1 MIHLWHALQVGMSCK
16 WTHFI
21 GGYTLQVSTI
31 SACLTGEHTLQVGT
45 PWEHLGGHA
54 LQAHLTGRLPQR
66 SVYPGHALQVSMPYK
81 WAHLIGRY
89 TFGAPYRRAHLTGRL
104 PERSVHPGYALQVG
118 MPRVTGGYMSQAGT
132 PYRLVHLQH
141 ALQVGM
147 PILTGGHILQTG
159 TGTSNGVVQLWHA
172 L

>member
-1 MIHLWHALQVGMSCK
+1 
-16 WTHFI
+16 
-21 GGYTLQVSTI
+21 
-31 SACLTGEHTLQVGT
+31 
-45 PWEHLGGHA
+45 
-54 LQAHLTGRLPQR
+54 
-66 SVYPGHALQVSMPYK
+66 
-81 WAHLIGRY
+81 
-89 TFGAPYRRAHLTGRL
+89 
-104 PERSVHPGYALQVG
+104 VG